1 MPGYIIH
8 LAEAKMIFN
17 ILKEKDKTRERCSEE
32 WLQKFSYGVLLADT
46 ASGKGKAY
54 SHFWN
59 KERTN
64 YIVMTPQVDRF
75 LNKYNVSMDTPEL
88 LGYLAHLDLDLKF
101 WNEYIK
107 KCVQFQDENG
117 MQTENIRVVKSVF
130 IKKTGK
136 TISPEDF
143 FSSEYLYGDY
153 TKLNKYFINK
163 YSLIIPKYNMEYK
176 NIVQE
181 VNNKDMKKLL
191 LNLKSYIKEEDE
203 DSFSLKVFSKASLE
217 QFVKLTSEQF
227 CEKYGEYMRNE
238 KDEKDEN
245 LLERGL
251 LYTLLCLF
259 LQNCK
264 EIWEFLIYKKKYYSD
279 DIEKKQWIFDQWK
292 EEWNPNYE
300 TREREPFYKLF
311 KYDYEDTCKK
321 IRRNKKNNF
330 KMKFISMLP
339 FIILVILFLSGTLIY
354 NIHILFSVKN
364 FGEFLEK
371 NNWSFSIFST
381 ALYAVAI
388 ILTVVAAKWI
398 DVKKY
403 QETWIRHSNHKYF
416 IDMEMYKFIERIDE
430 YSGMERRE
438 NFKRN
443 IMKTWD
449 KNQKKF
455 SENMKKEERVGDII
469 DNTRRKG

>member
-1 MPGYIIH
+1 
-8 LAEAKMIFN
+8 
-17 ILKEKDKTRERCSEE
+17 
-32 WLQKFSYGVLLADT
+32 
-46 ASGKGKAY
+46 
-54 SHFWN
+54 
-59 KERTN
+59 
-64 YIVMTPQVDRF
+64 
-75 LNKYNVSMDTPEL
+75 
-88 LGYLAHLDLDLKF
+88 
-101 WNEYIK
+101 
-107 KCVQFQDENG
+107 
-117 MQTENIRVVKSVF
+117 
-130 IKKTGK
+130 
-136 TISPEDF
+136 
-143 FSSEYLYGDY
+143 
-153 TKLNKYFINK
+153 
-163 YSLIIPKYNMEYK
+163 
-176 NIVQE
+176 
-181 VNNKDMKKLL
+181 
-191 LNLKSYIKEEDE
+191 
-203 DSFSLKVFSKASLE
+203 
-217 QFVKLTSEQF
+217 
-227 CEKYGEYMRNE
+227 MRNK

-251 LYTLLCLF
+251 LYTLVCLF
-259 LQNCK
+259 LQDCK

-311 KYDYEDTCKK
+311 KYDYKDTCKK

-371 NNWSFSIFST
+371 NNWSFTIFST

-455 SENMKKEERVGDII
+455 SENMKNEEKTGNII
-469 DNTRRKG
+469 NNIKGEKRGK

>member
-17 ILKEKDKTRERCSEE
+17 ILKEKDKIRERCSEE

-117 MQTENIRVVKSVF
+117 MQTEDIRVVKSVF

-227 CEKYGEYMRNE
+227 CEKYGGYMRNE

-311 KYDYEDTCKK
+311 KYDYEEKKK
-321 IRRNKKNNF
+321 I
-330 KMKFISMLP
+330 IS
-339 FIILVILFLSGTLIY
+339 
-354 NIHILFSVKN
+354 K
-364 FGEFLEK
+364 
-371 NNWSFSIFST
+371 
-381 ALYAVAI
+381 
-388 ILTVVAAKWI
+388 
-398 DVKKY
+398 
-403 QETWIRHSNHKYF
+403 
-416 IDMEMYKFIERIDE
+416 
-430 YSGMERRE
+430 
-438 NFKRN
+438 
-443 IMKTWD
+443 
-449 KNQKKF
+449 
-455 SENMKKEERVGDII
+455 
-469 DNTRRKG
+469 